1 MSRRGQAQELTEE
14 QLNYYKLVKQ
24 FCQAFNQV
32 VTGSAL
38 PPTLKH
44 HRRKHQCA
52 SYLGLFLLGLM
63 NPVVETMRGLCAAS
77 RLRRVQAVTGG
88 PAIGLGSFSE
98 MQAVLDPQLLRGVFL
113 ELARS
118 SPMAASSLDARL
130 ARLDLVA
137 QDGSLWRA
145 LPRMAWAQYGVGP
158 DGQAKGVR
166 LHLRLHL
173 VKGIP
178 CDALVAQGNSC
189 EREALRQMLQPGQI
203 NVGDRLYGKSYQ
215 LMSQVDRAGAFFVF
229 RLHDDAVINEE
240 QALPITAEDAAAGVV
255 RHAWV
260 TLGADENKRSMR
272 VRLVEVRTR
281 TSRLLLATNLKP
293 EQASAE
299 LVSVIYRRRWQV
311 ELFFRW
317 IKCILGSRH
326 LLAESPQGVAI
337 QMYLALIA
345 SLLLQLYCGHRPN
358 KRQFEG
364 IQFFL
369 MGWASQEE
377 LTILIQRAQPKN
389 KR

>member
-1 MSRRGQAQELTEE
+1 
-14 QLNYYKLVKQ
+14 
-24 FCQAFNQV
+24 
-32 VTGSAL
+32 
-38 PPTLKH
+38 
-44 HRRKHQCA
+44 
-52 SYLGLFLLGLM
+52 
-63 NPVVETMRGLCAAS
+63 
-77 RLRRVQAVTGG
+77 
-88 PAIGLGSFSE
+88 
-98 MQAVLDPQLLRGVFL
+98 
-113 ELARS
+113 
-118 SPMAASSLDARL
+118 
-130 ARLDLVA
+130 
-137 QDGSLWRA
+137 